1 MTALA
6 EGQSAALAAGKAGL
20 RYVSDSNP
28 GIRRKNAGSGFRY
41 VAVDGK
47 PVHDR
52 QILVRI
58 RSLVIPPAWTDVWIC
73 PSDRGHMQVTAR
85 DARGR
90 KQYRY
95 HPRWR
100 STRDANKYAHVIGFG
115 KALPAIRRRVDK
127 DLSRQ
132 GLPRDKVLATVVRLL
147 EKTMMRVGNEEYAR
161 SNGSFGLTTLRDR
174 HVRIDGA
181 RLQFRFK
188 GKSSKEHFIELND
201 GRLAAIVRRC
211 RDLPGYELF
220 QYLDADGERCSIDS
234 EDVHGYLREITGE
247 DFRTWTGT
255 LLAALALR
263 EFETFDS
270 QAQAKK
276 HLVRAIE
283 SVAAKLGNTPA
294 ICRSPGRTDETRCR
308 TNRSAPVCRRSW
320 HLFFRDFFPGLGRS
334 RSVLAPIH
342 DSDCHAGRVQSA
354 DQDQGKIVGQW
365 AATQPGCHRIA
376 QRCMPAHHGRL
387 AGDGK
392 GIRSLPIG
400 RDARQFAHRDRQ
412 DLHRQ
417 PDAGQNC
424 GTRHDSGPVGCD
436 HRQREDDQI
445 TKCKVEQDHDQQ
457 SEAEQKVDASEHV
470 DR

>member
-1 MTALA
+1 M
-6 EGQSAALAAGKAGL
+6 AAGKAGL

-234 EDVHGYLREITGE
+234 EDVNGYLGEITGE
-247 DFRTWTGT
+247 DYTAKDFRTWAGT

-263 EFETFDS
+263 EFEKFDS

-283 SVAAKLGNTPA
+283 SVAAKLGNTPT
-294 ICRSPGRTDETRCR
+294 ICRKCYIHPAVME
-308 TNRSAPVCRRSW
+308 A
-320 HLFFRDFFPGLGRS
+320 FRDGTMRDMLQKRAGQVPEDVHALDPEEAA
-334 RSVLAPIH
+334 VLALLQQRLQRRVKTKVARPRTVQRTGVP
-342 DSDCHAGRVQSA
+342 DARRTHAAV
-354 DQDQGKIVGQW
+354 
-365 AATQPGCHRIA
+365 T
-376 QRCMPAHHGRL
+376 
-387 AGDGK
+387 
-392 GIRSLPIG
+392 SLP
-400 RDARQFAHRDRQ
+400 
-412 DLHRQ
+412 
-417 PDAGQNC
+417 
-424 GTRHDSGPVGCD
+424 
-436 HRQREDDQI
+436 
-445 TKCKVEQDHDQQ
+445 
-457 SEAEQKVDASEHV
+457 
-470 DR
+470 